1 MIIAFVQFK
10 LPAPMTQAE
19 ATKLFEKS
27 AANYRHL
34 PGLIRKHYVLS
45 DDGLMAGGMYFWES
59 RAAAEQAFC
68 GEWRE
73 RVRALYHSDPAI
85 SWFISPVTV
94 DNADRLVGAG

>member
-1 MIIAFVQFK
+1 
-10 LPAPMTQAE
+10 
-19 ATKLFEKS
+19 
-27 AANYRHL
+27 
-34 PGLIRKHYVLS
+34 
-45 DDGLMAGGMYFWES
+45 MAGGMYFWES